1 MTLFTVD
8 FKREEHNMKQFLKI
22 LCVILVFVL
31 FFLLITRLLEPKY
44 MTDLVEGSMIAEYY
58 QETGKHDVIFIGDCE
73 VYANFSPM
81 VLYQEEG
88 ITAYIRGTSQQLLW
102 QSYGILK
109 ETLKQEK
116 PKVVVFNV
124 NALRYGEPVSEA
136 YNRLTLDKMKWS
148 KEKVEMIQA
157 SMTEEENFVSYVFP
171 ILRYHARF
179 SQLTSE
185 DFTYFAKEKKNTHN
199 GFLINQHVKPAG
211 SLPTKKRLPSYDF
224 PENTMAYLEKMANLC
239 KENGIEF
246 VLIKAPS
253 LYPYWYEEY
262 NEQIVSFAQKHDLD
276 YYNLKEV
283 AEEIGID
290 YTTDTYDGGLHMNLK
305 GATKLSK
312 YFAKVL
318 KEEYGLEDYRE
329 NPEIRNAYKE
339 KLKQYEQAIEE
350 TKI

>member
-1 MTLFTVD
+1 
-8 FKREEHNMKQFLKI
+8 
-22 LCVILVFVL
+22 
-31 FFLLITRLLEPKY
+31 

-58 QETGKHDVIFIGDCE
+58 QETVKHDVIFIGDCE

-290 YTTDTYDGGLHMNLK
+290 YTTDTYDGGLHLNLN

>member
-1 MTLFTVD
+1 
-8 FKREEHNMKQFLKI
+8 MKQFLKI

-290 YTTDTYDGGLHMNLK
+290 YTTDTYDGGLH
-305 GATKLSK
+305 
-312 YFAKVL
+312 
-318 KEEYGLEDYRE
+318 
-329 NPEIRNAYKE
+329 
-339 KLKQYEQAIEE
+339 
-350 TKI
+350 